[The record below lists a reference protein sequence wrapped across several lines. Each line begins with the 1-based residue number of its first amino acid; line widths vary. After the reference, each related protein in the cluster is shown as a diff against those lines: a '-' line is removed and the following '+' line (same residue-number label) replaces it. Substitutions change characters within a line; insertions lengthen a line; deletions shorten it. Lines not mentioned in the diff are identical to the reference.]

1 MRKTEHHKMEYVFE
15 TIKAITK
22 TNPKVEQIKD
32 LPAIHYLGQSEQVIP
47 ILSGG
52 GSGHEPAHFGYVG
65 EGMLS
70 AAISGPIFVPPCA
83 SDILETI
90 RFINRGKG
98 VFVIIKNFEAD

>member
-47 ILSGG
+47 ILQEEAADMSRLTLD
-52 GSGHEPAHFGYVG
+52 
-65 EGMLS
+65 MLVRECYRQRLVVLFLYHHVLV
-70 AAISGPIFVPPCA
+70 IF
-83 SDILETI
+83 
-90 RFINRGKG
+90 
-98 VFVIIKNFEAD
+98 